1 MWTGVQ
7 VYIIER
13 YKSGQKALE
22 SIYSG
27 TINWYWLAIPLC
39 FLTPMIGIMTPLL
52 PVALS
57 LTLLLTGFACAYVA
71 MAMVDNNVAR
81 GMALAIG
88 MITALQ
94 GPAWGLGIGILL
106 YLLLIG
112 FRSEDNLSLIR
123 NEDKTTEESSHV
135 SS

>member
-1 MWTGVQ
+1 
-7 VYIIER
+7 
-13 YKSGQKALE
+13 
-22 SIYSG
+22 
-27 TINWYWLAIPLC
+27 
-39 FLTPMIGIMTPLL
+39 MTPLL